1 MANAALLRDE
11 ACSRP
16 LPRRVA
22 AIPELETRLRQKRR
36 AVLAAA
42 ARRAADL
49 NDPHESNGSPESA
62 ALVVLLGTLAE
73 ARAVADELE
82 AVLEKARPA
91 TRRRDAGDHLL
102 VCKKSSP
109 LARRLSS
116 PAADPDEPAFEGLS
130 APELLA
136 RLRAML
142 DAHASDM
149 RVKRA
154 ALGAVA
160 AGADACLRVQPG
172 DAKKGKRG
180 GGDGGGDGGGGG
192 GGFDMSR
199 ETMTT
204 CVATWILS
212 PSIDD
217 AAREEF
223 DAIVAQE
230 TK

>member
-1 MANAALLRDE
+1 MLTSVANAALLRDE

-22 AIPELETRLRQKRR
+22 AIPELETRLRRKRR
-36 AVLAAA
+36 AVLVAA

-49 NDPHESNGSPESA
+49 NDPDMTNGSPESA
-62 ALVVLLGTLAE
+62 SLVVLLDALAE

-82 AVLEKARPA
+82 AVLEKARRAAPRKDA
-91 TRRRDAGDHLL
+91 ANPGLFGTRNESAPDL
-102 VCKKSSP
+102 
-109 LARRLSS
+109 
-116 PAADPDEPAFEGLS
+116 DEPAFECLS
-130 APELLA
+130 APDLLA
-136 RLRAML
+136 RLQTSL
-142 DAHASDM
+142 DAYDGDV
-149 RVKRA
+149 RVKRT

-160 AGADACLRVQPG
+160 AGADVCLRVDSGDSG
-172 DAKKGKRG
+172 DANENGNG
-180 GGDGGGDGGGGG
+180 NLENLGD
-192 GGFDMSR
+192 GFDMSR

-223 DAIVAQE
+223 DAIIAQE

>member
-1 MANAALLRDE
+1 VLTSVANAALLRDE

-22 AIPELETRLRQKRR
+22 AIPELETRLRRKRR
-36 AVLAAA
+36 AVLVAA

-49 NDPHESNGSPESA
+49 NDPDMTNGSPESA
-62 ALVVLLGTLAE
+62 SLVVLLDALAE

-82 AVLEKARPA
+82 AVLEKARRAAP
-91 TRRRDAGDHLL
+91 RKDAANPGLHESAPDL
-102 VCKKSSP
+102 
-109 LARRLSS
+109 
-116 PAADPDEPAFEGLS
+116 DEPAFECLS
-130 APELLA
+130 APDLLA
-136 RLRAML
+136 RLQTSL
-142 DAHASDM
+142 DAYTGDV
-149 RVKRA
+149 RVKRT
-154 ALGAVA
+154 ALDAVV
-160 AGADACLRVQPG
+160 AGADVCLRVDSG
-172 DAKKGKRG
+172 DANEPKNKKGG
-180 GGDGGGDGGGGG
+180 GNLENLGD
-192 GGFDMSR
+192 GFDMSR

>member
-22 AIPELETRLRQKRR
+22 AIPELETRLRRKRR
-36 AVLAAA
+36 AVLVAV

-49 NDPHESNGSPESA
+49 NDPDMTNGSPESA
-62 ALVVLLGTLAE
+62 SLVVLLDALAE

-82 AVLEKARPA
+82 AVLEKARRAAP
-91 TRRRDAGDHLL
+91 RKDAANPGLHESAPDL
-102 VCKKSSP
+102 
-109 LARRLSS
+109 
-116 PAADPDEPAFEGLS
+116 DEPAFECLS
-130 APELLA
+130 APDLLA
-136 RLRAML
+136 RLQTSL
-142 DAHASDM
+142 DAYTGDV
-149 RVKRA
+149 RVKRT
-154 ALGAVA
+154 ALDAVV
-160 AGADACLRVQPG
+160 AGADVCLRVDSGDSG
-172 DAKKGKRG
+172 DANENGNG
-180 GGDGGGDGGGGG
+180 NLENLGD
-192 GGFDMSR
+192 GFDMSR

>member
-11 ACSRP
+11 ACTHP

-160 AGADACLRVQPG
+160 AGADACLRVDSG
-172 DAKKGKRG
+172 DANEPKNKKGG
-180 GGDGGGDGGGGG
+180 GNLENLGD
-192 GGFDMSR
+192 GFDMSR

>member
-1 MANAALLRDE
+1 VLTSVANAALLRDE

-22 AIPELETRLRQKRR
+22 AIPELETRLRRKRR
-36 AVLAAA
+36 AVLVAA

-49 NDPHESNGSPESA
+49 NDPDMTNGSPESA
-62 ALVVLLGTLAE
+62 SLVVLLDALAE

-82 AVLEKARPA
+82 AVLEKARRAAP
-91 TRRRDAGDHLL
+91 RKDAANPGLHESAPDL
-102 VCKKSSP
+102 
-109 LARRLSS
+109 
-116 PAADPDEPAFEGLS
+116 DEPAFECLS
-130 APELLA
+130 APDLLA
-136 RLRAML
+136 RLQTSL
-142 DAHASDM
+142 DAYTGDV
-149 RVKRA
+149 RVKRT
-154 ALGAVA
+154 ALDAVV
-160 AGADACLRVQPG
+160 AGADVCLRVDSG
-172 DAKKGKRG
+172 DANEPKTKKGG
-180 GGDGGGDGGGGG
+180 GNLENLGD
-192 GGFDMSR
+192 GFDMSR

>member
-22 AIPELETRLRQKRR
+22 AIPELETRLRRKRR
-36 AVLAAA
+36 AVLVAV

-49 NDPHESNGSPESA
+49 NDPDMTNGSPESA
-62 ALVVLLGTLAE
+62 SLVVLLDALAE

-82 AVLEKARPA
+82 AVLEKARRAAP
-91 TRRRDAGDHLL
+91 RKDAANPGLHESAPDL
-102 VCKKSSP
+102 
-109 LARRLSS
+109 
-116 PAADPDEPAFEGLS
+116 DEPAFECLS
-130 APELLA
+130 APDLLA
-136 RLRAML
+136 RLQTSL
-142 DAHASDM
+142 DAYTGDV
-149 RVKRA
+149 RVKRT
-154 ALGAVA
+154 ALDAVV
-160 AGADACLRVQPG
+160 AGADVCLRVDSG
-172 DAKKGKRG
+172 DANEPKNKKGG
-180 GGDGGGDGGGGG
+180 GNLENLGD
-192 GGFDMSR
+192 GFDMSR

>member
-22 AIPELETRLRQKRR
+22 AIPELETRLRRKRR
-36 AVLAAA
+36 AVLVAA

-49 NDPHESNGSPESA
+49 NDPDMTNGSPESA
-62 ALVVLLGTLAE
+62 SLVVLLDALAE

-82 AVLEKARPA
+82 AVLEKARRAAP
-91 TRRRDAGDHLL
+91 RKDAANPGLHESAPDL
-102 VCKKSSP
+102 
-109 LARRLSS
+109 
-116 PAADPDEPAFEGLS
+116 DEPAFECLS
-130 APELLA
+130 APDLLA
-136 RLRAML
+136 RLQTSL
-142 DAHASDM
+142 DAYTGDV
-149 RVKRA
+149 RVKRT
-154 ALGAVA
+154 ALDAVV
-160 AGADACLRVQPG
+160 AGADVCLRVDSG
-172 DAKKGKRG
+172 DANEPKNKKGG
-180 GGDGGGDGGGGG
+180 GNLENLGD
-192 GGFDMSR
+192 GFDMSR

>member
-1 MANAALLRDE
+1 VLTSVANAALLRDE

-22 AIPELETRLRQKRR
+22 AIPELETRLRRKRR
-36 AVLAAA
+36 ALLVAA

-49 NDPHESNGSPESA
+49 NDPDMTNGSPESA
-62 ALVVLLGTLAE
+62 SLVVLLDALAE

-82 AVLEKARPA
+82 AVLEKARCAAP
-91 TRRRDAGDHLL
+91 RKDAANFLTVGLHESAPDL
-102 VCKKSSP
+102 
-109 LARRLSS
+109 
-116 PAADPDEPAFEGLS
+116 DEPAFECLS
-130 APELLA
+130 APDLLA
-136 RLRAML
+136 RLQTSL
-142 DAHASDM
+142 DAYTGDV
-149 RVKRA
+149 RVKRT
-154 ALGAVA
+154 ALGAVV
-160 AGADACLRVQPG
+160 AGADVCLRVDKDG
-172 DAKKGKRG
+172 DANEPNDKKGFRG
-180 GGDGGGDGGGGG
+180 NLKENLGD
-192 GGFDMSR
+192 GFDMSR

>member
-1 MANAALLRDE
+1 VLTSVANAALLRDE

-22 AIPELETRLRQKRR
+22 AIPELETRLRRKRR
-36 AVLAAA
+36 AVLVAV

-49 NDPHESNGSPESA
+49 NDPDMTNGSPESA
-62 ALVVLLGTLAE
+62 SLVVLLDALAE

-82 AVLEKARPA
+82 AVLEKARRAAP
-91 TRRRDAGDHLL
+91 RKDAANPGLHESAPDL
-102 VCKKSSP
+102 
-109 LARRLSS
+109 
-116 PAADPDEPAFEGLS
+116 DEPAFECLS
-130 APELLA
+130 APDLLA
-136 RLRAML
+136 RLQTSL
-142 DAHASDM
+142 DAYTGDV
-149 RVKRA
+149 RVKRT
-154 ALGAVA
+154 ALDAVV
-160 AGADACLRVQPG
+160 AGADVCLRVDSG
-172 DAKKGKRG
+172 DANEPKNKKGG
-180 GGDGGGDGGGGG
+180 GNLENLGD
-192 GGFDMSR
+192 GFDMSR